1 MGYSIEYLGVV
12 TLPEYSDVYGDVVKL
27 GGQGK
32 NLEFE
37 AVRRKTLWSIDV
49 LLIYLHLFGCELSGN

>member
-1 MGYSIEYLGVV
+1 MRYSIKNSGVV
-12 TLPEYSDVYGDVVKL
+12 TLREYSDVYSDIVKL